1 VSRNRTALTI
11 RSLCLVT
18 ALAALCASGA
28 EAQINLRQVLEP
40 YLATYGLP
48 ALAAAVVKDGK
59 VVAAGAVGT
68 RKVGTKI
75 PVTTGDRF
83 HLGSDTKAITALLA
97 AILAEEGRLSW
108 TSTVAE
114 IFPELAPTMTAGLRA
129 VTLQQLLSHTS
140 GIPSDNAAFDDLL
153 GKTALQEGNLDD
165 LRYFMVQQWSAQPL
179 STEPGTAFAYSNM
192 GYTLAGAMLERV
204 GGKTWEELVTER
216 IFKPLGLAS
225 AGFGPQATLGKVDA
239 PLGHA
244 VVDGKLKA
252 FLAGPGAD
260 NPLVIGPAGTV
271 HMSLLDFAKWAG
283 WNAGEGRR
291 GPRLVRP
298 ETLRTLH
305 TPVIS
310 MPDRPDAAPGTPS
323 RGKYALGW
331 GQVIAEWAPEPFVY
345 HGGSN
350 LKNLAHILLQP
361 KHDFGLVL
369 VTNVSGAKADQ
380 AFLALAQQ
388 LSRAYGPPRK

>member
-1 VSRNRTALTI
+1 MTSCTMSVS
-11 RSLCLVT
+11 SF
-18 ALAALCASGA
+18 
-28 EAQINLRQVLEP
+28 
-40 YLATYGLP
+40 
-48 ALAAAVVKDGK
+48 
-59 VVAAGAVGT
+59 AGPK
-68 RKVGTKI
+68 R
-75 PVTTGDRF
+75 R
-83 HLGSDTKAITALLA
+83 AI
-97 AILAEEGRLSW
+97 S
-108 TSTVAE
+108 
-114 IFPELAPTMTAGLRA
+114 RA
-129 VTLQQLLSHTS
+129 
-140 GIPSDNAAFDDLL
+140 D
-153 GKTALQEGNLDD
+153 
-165 LRYFMVQQWSAQPL
+165 L

-216 IFKPLGLAS
+216 IFKPLRLAS

-388 LSRAYGPPRK
+388 LSRAHGPPRK